1 MNDLT
6 EVRRFEAE
14 LDAALEAR
22 PLIAQG
28 TASSIVDCVAVVTM
42 AFSRPH
48 AEALGGALANGL
60 QIALGALM
68 RRGAT
73 TASPPSVDDL
83 VRDLLF
89 LGHYYILR
97 ELLYYTYNMPDSL
110 QWSFTG
116 ERVTIAF
123 RDPSLRR
130 EFALRYNTAIV
141 TRIEF
146 HSETE
151 RMTEELHS
159 LLVGAP
165 EIGQGEHI
173 DRAFELCTAEAE
185 HRMRS
190 HFDMLGGESSNIEFP
205 DYSYADLY
213 RVYRYL
219 LTKAIY
225 HRHYA
230 EINDLVPMFRFDR
243 DSLLLEIEYA
253 TGIAQP
259 TIAMI
264 LDDMTYSVR
273 TAAMQPMHFS
283 LVEPPDSGEYLMIAD
298 RIIDNDGI
306 AKVLRVHALRAP
318 GRFNATL
325 SEALGKAF
333 NKTVAADFEAAGFH
347 VRTNI
352 ELDKFSPGAPD
363 IDILAISPE
372 ATLGYFV
379 FLCETKGFLPGFWA
393 KDYLRAADKAVIPK
407 AYEQL
412 ERIDAALCTDAGRE
426 FFVDVVTHSAPQL
439 VEQGLITGRHIIV
452 TSQNSG
458 MFFDQRSRDVPV
470 IDYRTLRL
478 LLRRC
483 DGDVLYILHYLT
495 QLPELFG
502 ADDPVTMQLDIGG
515 RVVEYEGQGF
525 SVESVV
531 NYESNTWKTDG
542 LDEAVAEEF
551 FAAGGS
557 PFDVLDE
564 CQVTAETDPTSP
576 SAPQ

>member
-6 EVRRFEAE
+6 EVQRFEAE
-14 LDAALEAR
+14 LDAALESC

-28 TASSIVDCVAVVTM
+28 TTSSILDCVAVVTM
-42 AFSRPH
+42 ALSRPRTQ
-48 AEALGGALANGL
+48 ALGGALADGL
-60 QIALGALM
+60 QIALSALM
-68 RRGAT
+68 RRRAKT
-73 TASPPSVDDL
+73 TPPPVDDV

-89 LGHYYILR
+89 LGRYYILR

-116 ERVTIAF
+116 ERVTITF

-146 HSETE
+146 FPETE
-151 RMTEELHS
+151 RMTEELRT
-159 LLVGAP
+159 LLEGAP
-165 EIGQGEHI
+165 ELGQSEHI
-173 DRAFELCTAEAE
+173 DRAFDLCAAEAE
-185 HRMRS
+185 HRLRS
-190 HFDMLGGESSNIEFP
+190 HFDMLGGESSTIEFP

-230 EINDLVPMFRFDR
+230 EINDLVPVFRFDR
-243 DSLLLEIEYA
+243 DGLLFEIEHD

-259 TIAMI
+259 TIAAI

-283 LVEPPDSGEYLMIAD
+283 LVEPPDSSEYLVIAD
-298 RIIDNDGI
+298 TFIHSDGI

-318 GRFNATL
+318 GRFNAIF

-352 ELDKFSPGAPD
+352 ELDKISPGAPD
-363 IDILAISPE
+363 IDILAISAE

-393 KDYLRAADKAVIPK
+393 KDYLRATDKAVIPK

-412 ERIDAALCTDAGRE
+412 ERIDTVLRTDAGRE
-426 FFVDVVTHSAPQL
+426 FFVDLVTHSAPQL
-439 VEQGLITGRHIIV
+439 VEQGLITGRNIIV

-458 MFFDQRSRDVPV
+458 MFFDQRARDTPV

-495 QLPELFG
+495 RLSELFG
-502 ADDPVTMQLDIGG
+502 ADDPVTMQVEIGG
-515 RVVEYEGQGF
+515 RAVEFEAQGF

-531 NYESNTWKTDG
+531 NYEWNTWKTDG

-551 FAAGGS
+551 FASGGS
-557 PFDVLDE
+557 PFDVLDRRR
-564 CQVTAETDPTSP
+564 VPAEEDPDQL
-576 SAPQ
+576 APQ